1 MDFSKSLK
9 LVGLA
14 VALVLLTLAS
24 GKVGEIAAS
33 LEGQENSVNVS
44 PLYRAGSN
52 PTLAVPDIEPF
63 VGTLYAWPLFP
74 GTDESVLA
82 QVSVCFHTFEGYPV
96 VPLRMRKA
104 GSSGTWWNAVALFD
118 TGADFT
124 VFPKAFADLLGID
137 LTSGR
142 RWEACGVG
150 GACIV
155 LYEHEVEVDIREPT
169 ELPEGV
175 DPTMVKI
182 EPFTISVYFTERD
195 DALGGPPLLG
205 REGFLTIR
213 EVSIRYGRDGTGV
226 VCVVTWQRL
235 PFIVW

>member
-52 PTLAVPDIEPF
+52 PTLAVPDIEPYVTALRGCPF
-63 VGTLYAWPLFP
+63 DPYPCFTSWV
-74 GTDESVLA
+74 V
-82 QVSVCFHTFEGYPV
+82 QVRVCFRTFEGYPV
-96 VPLRMRKA
+96 VPLRIRRA
-104 GSSGTWWNAVALFD
+104 GSSGTWWNVVALFD

-124 VFPKAFADLLGID
+124 VLPGAFADLLGID

-155 LYEHEVEVDIREPT
+155 LYEHAVDIDIREPI

-175 DPTMVKI
+175 DSSMVGIK
-182 EPFTISVYFTERD
+182 PFTISVYFTERD

-205 REGFLTIR
+205 REGFLTNR
-213 EVSIRYGRDGTGV
+213 EVSIRYKSDGTGV
-226 VCVVTWQRL
+226 VCVVTYGL
-235 PFIVW
+235 